1 MHVYYS
7 LAQIT
12 WVEPGIF
19 TTNKDTTVRE
29 TIVERSLDLQGS
41 GLLSYPNWKM
51 EQAACLKGL
60 QHIHVSFTE
69 IAA

>member
-29 TIVERSLDLQGS
+29 TIGIVERCLD
-41 GLLSYPNWKM
+41 GLLSYPTRKM

-60 QHIHVSFTE
+60 QHIHASFTE